1 MVKPTQNPNK
11 RAKGEGTIYFRESD
25 QRWVGSKD
33 LPRRNP
39 TDRRRAVVL
48 VNPKGMTVKEARAAT
63 IAKLNKRVAEL
74 EKNGDLPNEQQTVA
88 QWLHVWF
95 DTIALKKI
103 RPKTA
108 ATYRTLLEKHILP
121 EIGHVQ
127 LTKLTSAHVR
137 RIEERIL
144 SKGLSST
151 TAMQA
156 HRIVAVALKYALR
169 EERVTKN
176 VALLTDAPKRA
187 RKQLGVLTA
196 VDGVKVLSAT
206 RDDRLWSRWAAALLT
221 GARQGELLGL
231 ELDRVTDVIDLSWQL
246 QRISWEHGCSP
257 TCDKKRG
264 SECPKRTVTFPAD
277 WEHRHLTGGLWLSRP
292 KSNAGY
298 RIIPLVDPLK
308 TIIAARIEAA
318 RLEPNPY
325 GLLWTTETG
334 NPIDPGYD
342 NRAWHDALNRA
353 GVPDVRL
360 HDARH
365 TTASL
370 LLEANVPE
378 PIIMKILGH
387 NSYAVT
393 RGYQNVDR
401 RQLDAAME
409 GLSALLPISR

>member
-1 MVKPTQNPNK
+1 MVANK
-11 RAKGEGTIYFRESD
+11 RAKGEGTVYFRESD

-39 TDRRRAVVL
+39 KDRRRVVVL

-74 EKNGDLPNEQQTVA
+74 EANGDLPNEMQTFG
-88 QWLHVWF
+88 QWAHVWF
-95 DTIALKKI
+95 TTIALKKI

-108 ATYRTLLEKHILP
+108 ATYRYLLEQHILP

-127 LTKLTSAHVR
+127 LKKLTSAHVR
-137 RIEERIL
+137 RVEDRITG
-144 SKGLSST
+144 KGLSST
-151 TAMQA
+151 TAAQA

-169 EERVTKN
+169 EDRVTKN

-187 RKQLGVLTA
+187 RKELGILTA
-196 VDGVKVLSAT
+196 MDGVKVLSVT

-246 QRISWEHGCSP
+246 QRISWEHGCTP
-257 TCDKKRG
+257 LCGQKRG
-264 SECPKRTVTFPAD
+264 AECPNRTVTFPAD
-277 WEHRHLTGGLWLSRP
+277 WEHRYLTGGLWLSRP

-308 TIIAARIEAA
+308 TIIAARIEATKH
-318 RLEPNPY
+318 EPNPH
-325 GLLWTTETG
+325 GLLWTTPTG

-342 NRAWHDALNRA
+342 NRAWHEALTRA
-353 GVPDVRL
+353 NVPDVRL

-370 LLEANVPE
+370 LLEAGVPE

-393 RGYQNVDR
+393 RAYQNVDR
-401 RQLDAAME
+401 RQMDSAME
-409 GLSALLPISR
+409 SLSALLPLTR